1 MTEMLEKAARAAA
14 EANEMTNQYENVSL
28 TTARDYRFNSGYEYV
43 IMADLGDDNWEVL
56 ERQGHFKSKAQAA
69 KAGAKAAEKFL
80 APVLF
85 LMEDAMS
92 ETMLRRAAEA
102 AYEADLKWPT

>member
-1 MTEMLEKAARAAA
+1 MCENTSTAGGDGAGAGMEED
-14 EANEMTNQYENVSL
+14 EMTSQYENVSL
-28 TTARDYRFNSGYEYV
+28 TAARDYRFNSGYEYV

-85 LMEDAMS
+85 
-92 ETMLRRAAEA
+92 
-102 AYEADLKWPT
+102 